1 MATGCERCG
10 KKLDLLRSGRVPS
23 YCSTRCR
30 MAAHRAKQLP
40 AQLRTRDRWVRW
52 APDKRPITAEGW
64 PASSTDAKTW
74 TSHSK
79 IREFSRIGFV
89 LGQGIGC
96 IDLDHCLIDG
106 KPTPAAAQ
114 FLALVPQTYIE
125 VSPSG
130 DGLHIWGLMPEAAG
144 TRRKTDDGLSVE
156 TYSRSRY
163 ITVTGRRFADSP
175 ARLADLS
182 CMS

>member
-1 MATGCERCG
+1 MAKGCERCG
-10 KKLDLLRSGRVPS
+10 RELDLLRSGRVPT

-40 AQLRTRDRWVRW
+40 TELTRKDRWVRW
-52 APDKRPITAEGW
+52 TPDKRPITAEGW
-64 PASSTDAKTW
+64 PASSTDPKTW
-74 TSHSK
+74 TSH
-79 IREFSRIGFV
+79 REIKGFPRIGFV

-96 IDLDHCLIDG
+96 VDLDHCLVDG
-106 KPTPAAAQ
+106 KPTAAAAE
-114 FLALVPQTYIE
+114 FLARIPRTYIE

-130 DGLHIWGLMPEAAG
+130 DGLHIWGLLPEASG
-144 TRRKTDDGLSVE
+144 TRRKTEAGLSVE
-156 TYSRSRY
+156 TYSRRRY

-182 CMS
+182 HLS